1 MNNVLAVIAAAGE
14 GKRFGGNTPKQ
25 YVKLNGKTVIESS
38 VKPFIDSE
46 IITKIIIVVS
56 KNDLEIENQDFYSS
70 KKVEVIYGGDKRQ
83 ISIFNALQHEDDNY
97 EFVIT
102 HDAARPNVIED
113 DIANLLKDIKES
125 KSSCSYFYTPIYD
138 SIKKNKTKN
147 KNKFHLV
154 QTPQISKFEEL
165 KKSLNKCIDENI
177 ECPDESFAIEYLN
190 LKTSKVKGRR
200 SNIKITEY
208 EDIEILN
215 KFLTRSGIGFD
226 LHKYDKGSGIIL
238 GGYKINCDYK
248 IIAHSDGDV
257 LLHSIADSILG
268 ASGLG
273 DIGKFFPDQ
282 DDINL
287 NLDSSEIIN
296 FCLKELKNLNLE
308 IYNVDATIICE
319 EPKINPHRDNILKS
333 LSSILKIP
341 INKIGLKATTSEKI
355 GIIGNNEAIA
365 VQSLINLKD
374 K

>member
-25 YVKLNGKTVIESS
+25 YIKLNGKTVIESS

-113 DIANLLKDIKES
+113 DIVNLLKDIKES

-165 KKSLNKCIDENI
+165 KKSLNKCIDEEI

-190 LKTSKVKGRR
+190 LKTSKIKGRR
-200 SNIKITEY
+200 SNIKITEH

>member
-25 YVKLNGKTVIESS
+25 YIKLNGKTVIESS

-113 DIANLLKDIKES
+113 DIVNLLKDIKES

-154 QTPQISKFEEL
+154 QTPQISKFDEL

>member
-25 YVKLNGKTVIESS
+25 YIKLNGKTVIESS

-125 KSSCSYFYTPIYD
+125 KSSCSYLYTPIYD

-165 KKSLNKCIDENI
+165 KKSLNICIDENI

-208 EDIEILN
+208 EDIDILN

-319 EPKINPHRDNILKS
+319 EPKINPHRENILKS

-341 INKIGLKATTSEKI
+341 IDRIGLKATTSEKI

>member
-25 YVKLNGKTVIESS
+25 YIKLNGKTVIESS

-56 KNDLEIENQDFYSS
+56 KNDLEIENQDFYNS

-113 DIANLLKDIKES
+113 DISNLLKDIKES

-165 KKSLNKCIDENI
+165 KKSLNKCIDEEI

-215 KFLTRSGIGFD
+215 KFLTRSGVGFD

-238 GGYKINCDYK
+238 GGYKISCDYK

-287 NLDSSEIIN
+287 NLDSAEIIN

>member
-25 YVKLNGKTVIESS
+25 YIKLNGKTVIESS

-102 HDAARPNVIED
+102 HDAARPNIIED
-113 DIANLLKDIKES
+113 DISNLLKDIKES

-165 KKSLNKCIDENI
+165 KKSLNKCIDEEI

-190 LKTSKVKGRR
+190 LKTSKIKGRR
-200 SNIKITEY
+200 SNIKITEH

>member
-25 YVKLNGKTVIESS
+25 YIKLNGKTVIESS

-56 KNDLEIENQDFYSS
+56 KNDLEIENQDFYNS

-125 KSSCSYFYTPIYD
+125 KSSCSYLYTPIYD

-215 KFLTRSGIGFD
+215 KFLTRSGVGFD

-287 NLDSSEIIN
+287 NLDSAEIIN